1 MTSGTQKSGR
11 KWGLAILL
19 LVFCQPLY
27 AQHVVTMLPHI
38 DPNGENPITFMR
50 THYVLQPT
58 GSTDT
63 TLPTP
68 PSSAFK
74 PAQVRHAYGFDK
86 LTNQGQGQVIG
97 IVDAYDDAN
106 IESDL
111 GVFSAQFGLPA
122 CTSSN
127 GCFRKVYSNGR
138 KPAANSNWAIE
149 TSLDVEWAHAIA
161 PKATIVL
168 VEAPSNSLGDLLA
181 GVQAAERNGASV
193 VSMSWTVGEFSSET
207 SLDNYFA
214 SNSVSFRRRF
224 RRRRDRRRV
233 SGRVSLCY
241 WSGRDFVGARRKRE
255 LSERDG
261 VERERRRN
269 RARWSTSRSIRR
281 NSGFRTIRAG
291 AAALRTF
298 RTMRIRARGT
308 RSTIPWESAE

>member
-1 MTSGTQKSGR
+1 MNFKISTDRNNSDRNSSGR
-11 KWGLAILL
+11 RLWLALLL
-19 LVFCQPLY
+19 LVVCQPLY
-27 AQHVVTMLPHI
+27 AQHAVTMLPHM

-58 GSTDT
+58 GSTET

-97 IVDAYDDAN
+97 IVNAYDDAK

-138 KPAANSNWAIE
+138 QPASNSNWAIE
-149 TSLDVEWAHAIA
+149 ISLDVEWAHAIA

-168 VEAPSNSLGDLLA
+168 VETPSNSLGDLLA
-181 GVQAAERNGASV
+181 GVQTAMRNGASV
-193 VSMSWTVGEFSSET
+193 VSMSWTVGEFSSEA

-214 SNSVSFRRRF
+214 SNSVSFVAAAG
-224 RRRRDRRRV
+224 D
-233 SGRVSLCY
+233 SGTGVAYPAASPFVIGVGGTSLALDANGNY
-241 WSGRDFVGARRKRE
+241 
-255 LSERDG
+255 LSERHG
-261 VERERRRN
+261 
-269 RARWSTSRSIRR
+269 
-281 NSGFRTIRAG
+281 AG
-291 AAALRTF
+291 AAAD
-298 RTMRIRARGT
+298 
-308 RSTIPWESAE
+308 